1 MQNEDLLELLI
12 DFGEVENVQIPKD
25 NDLKRNKGYA
35 FVLFKKAEEAKR
47 FQMFMSGKEF
57 LGKKLRYIFI
67 YN

>member
-12 DFGEVENVQIPKD
+12 DFGDVENVQIPKD
-25 NDLKRNKGYA
+25 NDQKRNKGYA